1 LKENKKAKPCYPAS
15 PQESKVGNLRHG
27 EEDEQKK
34 KLRMIF
40 LSQGAREPMRKTK
53 KVTEVTTICSSK
65 HSPQIWEQ

>member
-15 PQESKVGNLRHG
+15 PQSKVSTLRHG

-40 LSQGAREPMRKTK
+40 LSQGAREPMRKEK